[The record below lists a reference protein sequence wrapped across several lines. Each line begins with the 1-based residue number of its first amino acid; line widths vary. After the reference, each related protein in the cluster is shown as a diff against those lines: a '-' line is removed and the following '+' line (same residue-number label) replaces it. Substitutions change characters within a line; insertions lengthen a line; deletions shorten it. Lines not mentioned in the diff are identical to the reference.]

1 MFQVKLLLKM
11 GLGHACCLGI
21 ADCGANFWLL
31 ICAKVYCPKGHSVPM
46 DKINKSIRAINTCP
60 APTCGA
66 QFSYLAEV
74 GDQKHLSGTIFWL
87 PSLLPEKLADDQ
99 VSLVGSLDLGA
110 YYLMLS
116 NTPFYFILE

>member
-1 MFQVKLLLKM
+1 M

-74 GDQKHLSGTIFWL
+74 EQPKTSIGDYFLVTVLTTREVGGRPGITGRVVRL
-87 PSLLPEKLADDQ
+87 RGVLLDVK
-99 VSLVGSLDLGA
+99 
-110 YYLMLS
+110 
-116 NTPFYFILE
+116 

>member
-1 MFQVKLLLKM
+1 MGKGWQMKTVSPRNNRNVSSKIIVKKM

-60 APTCGA
+60 APTAGR
-66 QFSYLAEV
+66 S
-74 GDQKHLSGTIFWL
+74 
-87 PSLLPEKLADDQ
+87 SLIWRKW
-99 VSLVGSLDLGA
+99 S
-110 YYLMLS
+110 
-116 NTPFYFILE
+116 

>member
-1 MFQVKLLLKM
+1 M

-74 GDQKHLSGTIFWL
+74 ERPKTSIGDYFFGYRPYYQRSWRTTRYHWSGR
-87 PSLLPEKLADDQ
+87 
-99 VSLVGSLDLGA
+99 
-110 YYLMLS
+110 
-116 NTPFYFILE
+116 